1 MGENNLSKLT
11 KACLLG
17 IFTFDISKS
26 TSFDMPHSNRFVFRN
41 ANKIY
46 SNDAL
51 SNKKQTI
58 EDTLPK
64 IP

>member
-26 TSFDMPHSNRFVFRN
+26 HRLICPIVTALSFAMRINLF
-41 ANKIY
+41 
-46 SNDAL
+46 NDAL